1 MNKTN
6 LILQRILYVVF
17 FLAIS
22 NTLHAQFY
30 VNGDFAFV
38 GSITSIGNVEFGPN
52 ADVQVYNG
60 SEFFILGTSTVVNVG
75 AKFTAPA
82 NPTGKFIYQGSAQ
95 QNISGGN
102 SAAIGGAQPSLVNI
116 EINNSNN
123 VVLSNTNTRLTSG
136 IEFTNGHLL
145 LGSQNLELSS
155 DAVVTNANKLSY
167 VVTNGNGFLA
177 KENIAASSTFD
188 FPVGRLDNDFTPASI
203 SNTSGSP
210 DNYFVQV
217 KNYGQSASVETVES
231 NGMHRAWNIYSSNGS
246 ASTIALQHNSS
257 TNGASYTD
265 ANAFVTQYQ
274 GMQWVSS
281 AQQNQGVWQIGTG
294 AIGTDAAGTVAGSR
308 VHNRAYASTATNSTA
323 NEAFFSKSSNEL
335 TPLPITLIEFD
346 ANKLGENQS
355 LVTWSTSSEM
365 NSSHFDVQTSVDGEV
380 WMKIGEVK
388 AQGVSYHI
396 SNYQFVH
403 TNPII
408 GYNFYRI
415 NMVDLDGSQEYSNI
429 KYVLF
434 GNKMSTLANVVVY
447 PNPSNGI
454 LNISSLNKSHNY
466 TLTDMHGKA
475 IQSFNN
481 TTENSDF
488 QVDLNNYSNGIYFIK
503 AESDLGEINVFKIIL
518 NK

>member
-6 LILQRILYVVF
+6 SILKRIFYVLVF
-17 FLAIS
+17 LTFS
-22 NTLHAQFY
+22 NTLFAQFY
-30 VNGDFAFV
+30 VNGNFAFV
-38 GSITSIGNVEFGPN
+38 GSSASFGNVEFGPN

-60 SEFFILGTSTVVNVG
+60 SEFFILGTSTVVNTG
-75 AKFTAPA
+75 AEFTAPA
-82 NPTGKFIYQGSAQ
+82 SPTGKFIYQGSTQ

-123 VVLSNTNTRLTSG
+123 VLLSNTNTRLTSG

-155 DAVVTNANKLSY
+155 DAVVTNANESRY

-177 KENIAASSTFD
+177 KENLATSSTFA
-188 FPVGRLDNDFTPASI
+188 FPVGRAVADFTPASI
-203 SNTSGSP
+203 TNTGGSA

-217 KNYGQSASVETVES
+217 KSYSESASAETVAS
-231 NGMHRAWNIYSSNGS
+231 NGMDRTWNIYSSNGS

-257 TNGASYTD
+257 SNGASYTD
-265 ANAFVTQYQ
+265 ADAFVTQYQ

-294 AIGTDAAGTVAGSR
+294 AIGTDAAGTVVGSR
-308 VHNRAYASTATNSTA
+308 VHHRAYASTATTSSA

-335 TPLPITLIEFD
+335 APLPVTLIDFD
-346 ANKLGENQS
+346 ANKLGKNQS

-365 NSSHFDVQTSVDGEV
+365 NSSHFDVETSVDGEV

-388 AQGVSYHI
+388 AQEVSYHI
-396 SNYQFVH
+396 TNYQFIH

-408 GYNFYRI
+408 GYNYYRI
-415 NMVDLDGSQEYSNI
+415 NMVDKDGSEEFSNI
-429 KYVLF
+429 KFVLF
-434 GNKMSTLANVVVY
+434 NKPNSSFSGVSVY
-447 PNPSNGI
+447 PNPTNGL
-454 LNISSLNKSHNY
+454 LNISSFNKLNNY
-466 TLTDMHGKA
+466 TLTDMHGKTLRSFYM
-475 IQSFNN
+475 QSEN
-481 TTENSDF
+481 TDF
-488 QVDLNNYSNGIYFIK
+488 QEDLSMYANGVYYVKTETIM
-503 AESDLGEINVFKIIL
+503 GEVNVFKIIL